1 MKTMGD
7 MGIIFRLMTKL
18 KKERKEGNMI
28 KNLEYLN
35 SVNANYEVFNGGYQ
49 LNFYCS
55 FGTVAFYPSTNKWVV
70 NGKVYYGTAKNLI
83 GWIKNREEV
92 K

>member
-1 MKTMGD
+1 MGD
-7 MGIIFRLMTKL
+7 MGTIFRLMTRL
-18 KKERKEGNMI
+18 KKERKNDSMI

-35 SVNANYEVFNGGYQ
+35 NNDMNYEVFNGGYQ

-55 FGTVAFYPSTNKWVV
+55 FGIVAFYPSTNKWVM
-70 NGKVYYGTAKNLI
+70 NGKVFYGTAKNLV